1 MVSPAKGTPSSR
13 SDLPSALTRA
23 ELERVH
29 RFWDEMADFSP
40 TRTDDAQLHLMQ
52 TLCGWTGA
60 DNARW
65 HAGVRLMVGAGAK
78 EDPMNG
84 WRLCGTRALLA
95 RSPERVKVAERFH
108 RVQKGLE
115 VGMPVR
121 AISAEAGSKFRVHT
135 MRDGFIDFAAFR
147 KTDYYRAFY
156 RDFNIADRMWINFP
170 ISRDTES
177 VLVLDRHT
185 PSRSF
190 TRRQVAIAA
199 SAFRGLKWFHR
210 QLLLSHGLHGV
221 QSSLSS
227 GRRILVQQLLTG
239 KSEKEIAITLG
250 LRASTTHQYITE
262 IFRHFGVNNRASLQ
276 ALWLG
281 AA

>member
-1 MVSPAKGTPSSR
+1 
-13 SDLPSALTRA
+13 
-23 ELERVH
+23 
-29 RFWDEMADFSP
+29 MADFSP
-40 TRTDDAQLHLMQ
+40 TGTDEAQLHLMR
-52 TLCGWTGA
+52 TLCGWIGA

-65 HAGVRLMVGAGAK
+65 HAGVRLMTGTAAR
-78 EDPMNG
+78 EDSMNG
-84 WRLCGTRALLA
+84 WRLCGTRALLP
-95 RSPERVKVAERFH
+95 RSPERVKAGQRFH

-115 VGMPVR
+115 VGLPVR
-121 AISAEAGSKFRVHT
+121 AISVEAGVKFRVHT

-156 RDFNIADRMWINFP
+156 RDFNISDRMWINFP

-177 VLVLDRHT
+177 ILVLDRHK
-185 PSRSF
+185 PARSF
-190 TRRQVAIAA
+190 TRRHVAIAA

-221 QSSLSS
+221 QASLSP
-227 GRRILVQQLLTG
+227 GRRLLVQQLLTG
-239 KSEKEIAITLG
+239 KSEKEIAIVLG
-250 LRASTTHQYITE
+250 LSAATTHQYVTE

-281 AA
+281 PA